1 MMKTRV
7 LGQTRAEVSGL
18 CLGTMHFGT
27 VIDPSIAYALLDRY
41 FEAGGRFLY
50 TANNYAT
57 WVPGGRGGGRARGFW
72 ENG

>member
-7 LGQTRAEVSGL
+7 LGQTRAEVSAI
-18 CLGTMHFGT
+18 CLGTMHFGN
-27 VIDPSIAYALLDRY
+27 VIDPYSAYALLDRY
-41 FEAGGRFLY
+41 FEAGGRFLD

-57 WVPGGRGGGRARGFW
+57 WVPGGGGGRARGFW